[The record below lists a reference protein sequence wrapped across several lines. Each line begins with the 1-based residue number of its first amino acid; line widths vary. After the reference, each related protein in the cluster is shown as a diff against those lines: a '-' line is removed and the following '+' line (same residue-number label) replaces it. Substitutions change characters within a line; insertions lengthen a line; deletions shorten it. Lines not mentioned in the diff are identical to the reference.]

1 MIQKY
6 TEIYYDDAVRFAKY
20 IQANYG
26 GEIELV
32 KEDAEGFPMPP
43 KHKMFGVMVDCLKV
57 LNYEIAYFEQRKNP
71 DDDKKHRNRNLY
83 RFIMGQKIKEVRE
96 LSGMT
101 LDELSERSGYKVGNL
116 RNIELGKY
124 NADIDTLCN
133 IVEAMDAHFEVM
145 KD

>member
-1 MIQKY
+1 MIY
-6 TEIYYDDAVRFAKY
+6 RFTETYYDDAVRFAQY
-20 IQANYG
+20 IQATEG

-32 KEDAEGFPMPP
+32 KEDAEGFPLPP
-43 KHKMFGVMVDCLKV
+43 KHKVFDNMVNCLKV
-57 LNYEIAYFEQRKNP
+57 KNYEIAYFEQRKHK

-96 LSGMT
+96 LSGIT
-101 LDELSERSGYKVGNL
+101 LEELAEKSGYRPNNIK
-116 RNIELGKY
+116 NIEMGRF

-133 IVEAMDAHFEVM
+133 IVEAMGAHFEIM

>member
-1 MIQKY
+1 MIY
-6 TEIYYDDAVRFAKY
+6 RFTEMYYDDAVRFAQY
-20 IQANYG
+20 IQATEG

-32 KEDAEGFPMPP
+32 KEDAEGFPLPP
-43 KHKMFGVMVDCLKV
+43 KHKVFDNMVNCLKIK
-57 LNYEIAYFEQRKNP
+57 NYEIAYFEQRKNK

-96 LSGMT
+96 LSGISY
-101 LDELSERSGYKVGNL
+101 DELAERSGYRPNNIK
-116 RNIELGKY
+116 NIEMGRF

-133 IVEAMDAHFEVM
+133 ILEAMDAHLEVI

>member
-1 MIQKY
+1 MIQRF
-6 TEIYYDDAVRFAKY
+6 TEMYYDDVVRFAQY
-20 IQANYG
+20 IQATEG

-32 KEDAEGFPMPP
+32 KEDADGFPLPP
-43 KHKMFGVMVDCLKV
+43 KHKIFGNMVNCLKV
-57 LNYEIAYFEQRKNP
+57 RNFEIAYLEQRRNP

-83 RFIMGQKIKEVRE
+83 RYIMGQKIKEVRE
-96 LSGMT
+96 LSGIT
-101 LDELSERSGYKVGNL
+101 LEELAEKSGYKPNNI
-116 RNIELGKY
+116 RNIEMGRF

>member
-1 MIQKY
+1 MIQRF
-6 TEIYYDDAVRFAKY
+6 TEMYYDDAVRFAQY
-20 IQANYG
+20 IQATEG

-32 KEDAEGFPMPP
+32 KEDTDGFPLPP
-43 KHKMFGVMVDCLKV
+43 KHKIFGNMVNCLKV
-57 LNYEIAYFEQRKNP
+57 RNFEIAYLGQRRNP

-83 RFIMGQKIKEVRE
+83 RYIMGQKIKEVRE

-101 LDELSERSGYKVGNL
+101 LEELAEKSGYRPNNI
-116 RNIELGKY
+116 RNIEMGRF

>member
-1 MIQKY
+1 MIQRF
-6 TEIYYDDAVRFAKY
+6 TEMYYDDAVRFAQY
-20 IQANYG
+20 IQATEG

-32 KEDAEGFPMPP
+32 KEDTDGFPLPP
-43 KHKMFGVMVDCLKV
+43 KHKIFGNMVNCLKV
-57 LNYEIAYFEQRKNP
+57 RNFEIAYLGQRRNP

-83 RFIMGQKIKEVRE
+83 RYIMGQKIKEVRE
-96 LSGMT
+96 LSGIT
-101 LDELSERSGYKVGNL
+101 LEELAEKSGYKPNNI
-116 RNIELGKY
+116 RNIEMGRF

>member
-1 MIQKY
+1 M
-6 TEIYYDDAVRFAKY
+6 YYDDAVRFAQY
-20 IQANYG
+20 IQATEG

-32 KEDAEGFPMPP
+32 KEDADGFPLPP
-43 KHKMFGVMVDCLKV
+43 KNKIFGNMVNCLKV
-57 LNYEIAYFEQRKNP
+57 RNFEIAYLGQRRNP

-83 RFIMGQKIKEVRE
+83 RYIMGQKIKEVRE

-101 LDELSERSGYKVGNL
+101 LEELAEKSGYRPNNI
-116 RNIELGKY
+116 RNIEMGRF